1 MSRIA
6 ILLPPREMFSAQ
18 ATGAVGLLA
27 RVLARRHAGAACT
40 VYGMPTTTQP
50 FSDVDFVPVPLPWR
64 PFRRASRYA
73 IGLIGALKRDKPD
86 IIEVHNRPE
95 IALAVARKFPKTP
108 VVLFLHNDPQ
118 GMRGAKTAAER
129 EFLLARLALVA
140 PVSAYLKERLLEGV
154 QTRALVEVFPNFVDL
169 AAMPKPKPQ
178 KCILFAGRVVA
189 DKGADSFVAA
199 CAKALKLLPGWRA
212 EMIGADRFGE
222 ESPDTPFLQ
231 KLRPEADEAHVAM
244 LGWKPHGDVLHA
256 MAKSAIV
263 VVPSRWNEPF
273 GLTALEA
280 MACGAALLCAPR
292 GGLAEVMGDAALP
305 INPDDPAMIAA
316 NIVALALDAPRRAAL
331 SRAGLARAAEFSAEI
346 ALDRLAALRSRVLAE
361 WPQH

>member
-1 MSRIA
+1 MSRVA

-18 ATGAVGLLA
+18 ATGAVGILA
-27 RVLARRHAGAACT
+27 RVLARKHAGADCI
-40 VYGMPTTTQP
+40 VYGMPTLTQP
-50 FSDVDFVPVPLPWR
+50 FTDVEFVPVPLPWR
-64 PFRRASRYA
+64 PWRRAVRYA
-73 IGLIGALKRDKPD
+73 IGLAAALKRQRPD
-86 IIEVHNRPE
+86 IIEVHNRPD
-95 IALAVARKFPKTP
+95 IALAMARRFPKIP

-129 EFLLARLALVA
+129 EFLLARLAMVA
-140 PVSAYLKERLLEGV
+140 PVSAYLRERLLEGV
-154 QTRALVEVFPNFVDL
+154 QTRARVEVFANFVDL
-169 AAMPKPKPQ
+169 AEMPKPKPQ

-212 EMIGADRFGE
+212 EMIGADRFGAD
-222 ESPDTPFLQ
+222 SPDTPFLE
-231 KLRPEADEAHVAM
+231 KLRPEADAAHVTM
-244 LGWKPHGDVLHA
+244 LGWQPHGVVLHA
-256 MAKSAIV
+256 MAKAAIV

-316 NIVALALDAPRRAAL
+316 NIVALALDAPRRNAL
-331 SRAGLARAAEFSAEI
+331 SKAGQARAAEFSAEI
-346 ALDRLAALRSRVLAE
+346 ALDKLAALRSRVLAE
-361 WPQH
+361 WPSH